1 MVRLDLNSGLEN
13 DVRSVIKNGKLDNLE
28 TDRTITSIKIMQQS
42 WGCISFDE
50 ISKSLFKIS
59 KTGKI
64 VVSFF
69 NSDLKKPIK
78 TSEYKVSKN
87 NVKEFFTKLITDVKI
102 LEWNDDYSVPVCD
115 GYHWDVI
122 IRFSDKSIKRVQGT
136 VEGPTNGKLLEEM
149 IYELAKYEKDP
160 WLF

>member
-13 DVRSVIKNGKLDNLE
+13 AVSSVIKNGKLDDLE
-28 TDRTITSIKIMQQS
+28 TDRTITSIKIIQQS
-42 WGCISFDE
+42 WGCIRFYE
-50 ISKSLFKIS
+50 ISESLFKIS

-69 NSDLKKPIK
+69 NSDTKKPIK
-78 TSEYKVSKN
+78 TSEYNISKN
-87 NVKEFFTKLITDVKI
+87 DVKEFFIKVITDVKI

-115 GYHWDVI
+115 GHHWDVI
-122 IRFSDKSIKRVQGT
+122 IRFSDKSIKKVQGT

-149 IYELAKYEKDP
+149 IYELVQYEKEP

>member
-1 MVRLDLNSGLEN
+1 MIRLAVNSLIKSGNLDKLEI
-13 DVRSVIKNGKLDNLE
+13 DS
-28 TDRTITSIKIMQQS
+28 TIISIKIINES
-42 WGCISFDE
+42 RGCISFDE

-69 NSDLKKPIK
+69 NSNSKKPIK

-87 NVKEFFTKLITDVKI
+87 NIKDFFTKLIADVKI

-115 GYHWDVI
+115 GHHWDII
-122 IRFSDKSIKRVQGT
+122 IRFSDKSTKKIQGT
-136 VEGPTNGKLLEEM
+136 VEPPTNGKQLEEM
-149 IYELAKYEKDP
+149 IYELVKYEKDP

>member
-1 MVRLDLNSGLEN
+1 M
-13 DVRSVIKNGKLDNLE
+13 
-28 TDRTITSIKIMQQS
+28 
-42 WGCISFDE
+42 
-50 ISKSLFKIS
+50 
-59 KTGKI
+59 
-64 VVSFF
+64 VSFF
-69 NSDLKKPIK
+69 NSNSRKSIK

-87 NVKEFFTKLITDVKI
+87 SVKEFFNKLSTDVKI

-122 IRFSDKSIKRVQGT
+122 IRFSDKSIKKVQGT
-136 VEGPTNGKLLEEM
+136 VEPPTNGNLLEEM